1 MNKCPMCEKGLATY
15 QVSSLGE
22 DGGPQEREVGC
33 AKENAPCLLAGH
45 SWPLSKWDEL
55 CQMVAA
61 AGEGYPGAAHDRL
74 QVNNRLRD
82 LHEKWKANACL
93 MNSIRTDDP
102 AARVFFICAR
112 ELCEATG
119 ESGL

>member
-1 MNKCPMCEKGLATY
+1 MNECPMCGKELATY
-15 QVSSLGE
+15 QVTQLGC
-22 DGGPQEREVGC
+22 GGAQDREVGC
-33 AKENAPCLLAGH
+33 AKENAPCLLAGK
-45 SWPLSKWDEL
+45 SWDLLRWGQL
-55 CQMVAA
+55 CGLVAA

-74 QVNNRLRD
+74 TCNNKLRD

-93 MNSIRTDDP
+93 LNSIRTDDP
-102 AARVFFICAR
+102 AACVFFICAR